1 MADQS
6 LRVALISEHASP
18 LAQQGS
24 VDAGGQNVYV
34 QHVAAALARRGHH
47 VDVLTRRDQRHLPT
61 AVDMRPGVR
70 VLHIDAGPPSFVPKE
85 QLMPYM
91 KAFGTEALRL
101 MRRSLPYDVVHA
113 NFFMSGVVGLRL
125 QRQLQLPLMQTFHAL
140 GAVRQLHQREADAFP
155 PERLLLERRIACEA
169 DCVIA
174 ECPQDAHDLVT
185 HYGAPPGR
193 IAQVPCGVDLEEFG
207 PGDRRSARRRLGL
220 PDDEFIVLQ
229 LGRLV
234 PRKGIDNVIRAV
246 GRLDRS
252 TPWRLLVVGGDTV
265 VPDDVRTPEIGRL
278 RRVAQEEGCEPWVQF
293 VGRRDREQL
302 RDYYLAA
309 DVFVTTPWYEP
320 FGITPLEA
328 MACGT
333 PVIGAEVGGI
343 QHTVVDGL
351 TGYLVPPKDPESL
364 ALRLQDLRSHPE
376 LARMMGRAGL
386 ARVQRE
392 FTWDSVAEKLSQVYT
407 RVARQRRMRAAETSL
422 RLMSHSGASAG
433 AGAALIPTDQLA
445 AARALQERRTT
456 ADLAVRGEPAP
467 TELTQVAAM
476 AEMPRQ
482 WLGAK

>member
-34 QHVAAALARRGHH
+34 HHVAAALARRGHH
-47 VDVLTRRDQRHLPT
+47 VDVLTRRDHRALPT

-70 VLHIDAGPPSFVPKE
+70 VLHIDAGPPAFVPKE

-91 KAFGTEALRL
+91 KTFGSEALRL
-101 MRRSLPYDVVHA
+101 IRRSLPYDVVHA
-113 NFFMSGVVGLRL
+113 NFFMSGLVGLRL
-125 QRQLQLPLMQTFHAL
+125 QRQLQVPLVQTFHAL

-155 PERLLLERRIACEA
+155 PERLQQERRIACEA

-174 ECPQDAHDLVT
+174 ECPQDAQDLVM
-185 HYGAPPGR
+185 HYGAPKAR

-207 PGDRRSARRRLGL
+207 PGDRRLARRRLGL
-220 PDDEFIVLQ
+220 PEHEFIVLQ

-234 PRKGIDNVIRAV
+234 PRKGVDNVIRAV
-246 GRLDRS
+246 ARLDRHV
-252 TPWRLLVVGGDTV
+252 PWRLLIVGGDSV
-265 VPDDVRTPEIGRL
+265 VADEVRTPEIGRL
-278 RRVAQEEGCEPWVQF
+278 RRVAQAEGCEPWVHF
-293 VGRRDREQL
+293 VGRRDRAQL

-351 TGYLVPPKDPESL
+351 TGYLVPAKDPDAL
-364 ALRLQDLRSHPE
+364 ALRLDDLRQHPE
-376 LARMMGRAGL
+376 LGRMMGRAGL

-392 FTWDSVAEKLSQVYT
+392 FTWDGVADKLTQVYL
-407 RVARQRRMRAAETSL
+407 RVMKQRRIRAAETGL
-422 RLMSHSGASAG
+422 RLMPQPVTETGGAP
-433 AGAALIPTDQLA
+433 ALAQPTAYPSVDRAPVVALA
-445 AARALQERRTT
+445 A
-456 ADLAVRGEPAP
+456 V
-467 TELTQVAAM
+467 
-476 AEMPRQ
+476 PRQ
-482 WLGAK
+482 RVEAK